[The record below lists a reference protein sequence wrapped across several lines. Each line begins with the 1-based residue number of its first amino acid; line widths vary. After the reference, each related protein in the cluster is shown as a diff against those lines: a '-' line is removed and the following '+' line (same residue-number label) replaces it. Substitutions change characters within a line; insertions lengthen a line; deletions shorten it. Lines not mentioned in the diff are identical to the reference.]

1 MKETILTV
9 TSEKLKTV
17 FFRGAITCAYL
28 LEHKNSL
35 NGGGNYRLYLYAGNI
50 RVFEQRFAFNPS
62 HITAQLRAQ
71 DVPIFETFQQDLT
84 MQQAQ
89 DLFDLSK

>member
-35 NGGGNYRLYLYAGNI
+35 NEGKNYRLYLYAGSI
-50 RVFEQRFAFNPS
+50 RVFECKYAFNPTY
-62 HITAQLRAQ
+62 ITAQLRAQ
-71 DVPIFETFQQDLT
+71 DVPVFDVYQQDLT